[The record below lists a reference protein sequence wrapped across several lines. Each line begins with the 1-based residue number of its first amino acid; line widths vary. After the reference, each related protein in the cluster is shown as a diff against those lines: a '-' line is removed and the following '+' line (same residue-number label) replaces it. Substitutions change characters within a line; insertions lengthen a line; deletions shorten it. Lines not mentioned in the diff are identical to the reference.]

1 MFSAGREKR
10 AAPLVEVDHVVSD
23 GNIFHLA
30 DQLRWETIP
39 ARMETLKRL
48 LIKELSRS
56 GATEDRLHMVER
68 NLANG
73 ADVILRQV
81 RLVAKLKNDGV
92 DTGSAERT
100 LRKFEMIQELF
111 VNFRAAIYKAG
122 RGGP

>member
-1 MFSAGREKR
+1 MNDIDRYAN
-10 AAPLVEVDHVVSD
+10 D
-23 GNIFHLA
+23 GTIFHLA

-48 LIKELSRS
+48 LIKELNRY
-56 GATEDRLHMVER
+56 GATQDRLYMVER

-92 DTGSAERT
+92 DAASAERT

-111 VNFRAAIYKAG
+111 VNLRAAVL
-122 RGGP
+122 

>member
-1 MFSAGREKR
+1 
-10 AAPLVEVDHVVSD
+10 LDEVDRVVSD
-23 GNIFHLA
+23 GTILHLA

-48 LIKELSRS
+48 LIKELNRS
-56 GATEDRLHMVER
+56 GATQDRLHMVER

-100 LRKFEMIQELF
+100 LRTFEMIQQLF
-111 VNFRAAIYKAG
+111 VNFRAAIYEAG
-122 RGGP
+122 AARP